1 MCILNFL
8 PALPLGEKMTL
19 TVKKN
24 KSQFL
29 IYKTGH
35 YTSLPSISAGV
46 GMLYFRSRMVMGHE
60 IIHVFNL
67 KLQHHFLSTL
77 HCVWS
82 TED

>member
-1 MCILNFL
+1 MYFEFSTCTTLR
-8 PALPLGEKMTL
+8 GKMTL

-46 GMLYFRSRMVMGHE
+46 GMLNFRSRVVIGHE